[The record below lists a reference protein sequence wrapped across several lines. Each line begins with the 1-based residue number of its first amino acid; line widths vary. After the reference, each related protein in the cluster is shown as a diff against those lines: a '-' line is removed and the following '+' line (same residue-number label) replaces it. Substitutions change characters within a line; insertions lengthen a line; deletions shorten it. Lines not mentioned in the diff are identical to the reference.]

1 MKKAAKS
8 TSERRT
14 ARPRNTETPRRSMV
28 VPRPTEE
35 PRTGTRRAIPK
46 SPKPPADAGDGYE
59 ATNAPERRAGALELY
74 CPFDSGLN
82 PFVEEVQRGSVDWAH
97 RFGMI
102 KDDHRAKLQQ
112 SKIAWLTARGFPTA
126 DRDALQLA
134 ADWTTLFCLL
144 DDRIEIRE
152 ADPVGLSAYFLQ
164 LLTAFESGVAGSER
178 DPICAGLAD
187 LQTRMAR
194 RASPTIVNRFS
205 QVFRELLGGFLW
217 EEVNRWKLV
226 RPNRKA
232 YGIMRQI
239 TVGLRPQ
246 FVLGE
251 IAAGIELRPEV
262 RTHGDI
268 ATLESL
274 TCHAIGWANDIFTC
288 AKEFG
293 QDHAHNIVLLVMDE
307 ETSPLASVARRI
319 ADGHDELIRTFE
331 STEQGLPRRLAHDK
345 DVQAYISMLRYWIR
359 GHLDWAVET
368 GRYVKST

>member
-1 MKKAAKS
+1 MKKVAKS
-8 TSERRT
+8 MSERRPVRT
-14 ARPRNTETPRRSMV
+14 RTTETPRRSMV
-28 VPRPTEE
+28 VPRPTDE

-46 SPKPPADAGDGYE
+46 NSKRLGDPGHAPKPSAA
-59 ATNAPERRAGALELY
+59 ERRTGALELY

-82 PFVEEVQRGSVDWAH
+82 PYVEEVQSGSVDWAH

-102 KDDHRAKLQQ
+102 KEEHRAKLHQ
-112 SKIAWLTARGFPTA
+112 SKIAWLTARGFPEA

-144 DDRIEIRE
+144 DDRIEVRE

-164 LLTAFESGVAGSER
+164 LLTAFESGHPGSER
-178 DPICAGLAD
+178 DPICEGLAD
-187 LQTRMAR
+187 LQKRMAR
-194 RASPTIVNRFS
+194 RASPTIVKRFS

-217 EEVNRWKLV
+217 EEVNRWKLA
-226 RPNRKA
+226 RPNRDA
-232 YGIMRQI
+232 YGTMRQI

-251 IAAGIELRPEV
+251 IAAGIELTPEV

-331 STEQGLPRRLAHDK
+331 STEQGLPKRLAHDK
-345 DVQAYISMLRYWIR
+345 DVQAYVSMLRYWIR